1 MELLWLVL
9 SLLAVDLAA
18 LLFAADTR
26 PGLQHSSRRAL
37 HLPFHPGLH
46 LSARLSAR
54 PGLGHLPG
62 SSNSHVP
69 GSPNRRSNK
78 G

>member
-9 SLLAVDLAA
+9 TLLAVDLAA

-26 PGLQHSSRRAL
+26 PGLQHSGR
-37 HLPFHPGLH
+37 PGLH
-46 LSARLSAR
+46 LARRAS
-54 PGLGHLPG
+54 
-62 SSNSHVP
+62 
-69 GSPNRRSNK
+69 RRSAS

>member
-1 MELLWLVL
+1 MEMIWLVL
-9 SLLAVDLAA
+9 TLLAVDLAA

-37 HLPFHPGLH
+37 HRPFHPGLH
-46 LSARLSAR
+46 LSAR

>member
-1 MELLWLVL
+1 MELIWLVL

-26 PGLQHSSRRAL
+26 PGFLHSSRPRL
-37 HLPFHPGLH
+37 GLAH
-46 LSARLSAR
+46 ATRW
-54 PGLGHLPG
+54 
-62 SSNSHVP
+62 SNRHVP
-69 GSPNRRSNK
+69 GWPNRRANK

>member
-26 PGLQHSSRRAL
+26 PGLQHTSRSRL
-37 HLPFHPGLH
+37 GLAH
-46 LSARLSAR
+46 APRR
-54 PGLGHLPG
+54 
-62 SSNSHVP
+62 SNRHVP
-69 GSPNRRSNK
+69 GWPNRRANK